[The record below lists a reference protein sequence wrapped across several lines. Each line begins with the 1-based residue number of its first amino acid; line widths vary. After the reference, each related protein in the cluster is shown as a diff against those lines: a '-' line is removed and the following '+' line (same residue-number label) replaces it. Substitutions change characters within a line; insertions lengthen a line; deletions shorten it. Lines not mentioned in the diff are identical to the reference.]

1 MKKYKI
7 INVYTGNAEN
17 SIQDIELGFF
27 ELSLHD
33 FTDMVGERLLKNIVA
48 GGEFGDEN
56 KAREFFGFAATVEID
71 GKGAVGTVAN
81 GEEGM
86 LVIVPEAHEWY
97 SKAAYDMSDEVYEEW
112 AAYIEELTM
121 ID

>member
-7 INVYTGNAEN
+7 INVYTGYAEN
-17 SIQDIELGFF
+17 SIQDMELESS

-48 GGEFGDEN
+48 GGEFGDESEC
-56 KAREFFGFAATVEID
+56 KEFFGFSATVEID

>member
-7 INVYTGNAEN
+7 INVYTGYAEN
-17 SIQDIELGFF
+17 SIQDMELGFT

-48 GGEFGDEN
+48 GGEFGDESEC
-56 KAREFFGFAATVEID
+56 KEFFGFSATVDVGD
-71 GKGAVGTVAN
+71 GEVGTVAN

-86 LVIVPEAHEWY
+86 LVIVPEAHAWY

-112 AAYIEELTM
+112 VAYIEEITM
-121 ID
+121 MA

>member
-17 SIQDIELGFF
+17 SIQDIEL
-27 ELSLHD
+27 ESSVLSLHD

-71 GKGAVGTVAN
+71 GKGEVGTVAN

-112 AAYIEELTM
+112 AAYIEEITM